1 MKVLK
6 FPIITLSGCFMLGII
21 VANRFHPDTNLLW
34 LLLSIFVSLLAIV
47 HWGYRKQKIFK
58 ILFSVLAWI
67 SAMNVGMLTFQL
79 HYPLHHQNHYSHYI
93 AKEKKHLIIGEITE
107 ILKPNNYS
115 HKYFLKLESLN
126 NTPVEGKVMVN
137 FSKRNP
143 EEPPTIGTQIRAY
156 CEIKALIK
164 PNNPNQFNYADYLEK
179 KDVFHQIYLENSN
192 FTYEGIRQGLGYY
205 LQKTRETIID
215 NFKIHGVSS
224 EALEILK
231 ALLIGQKQEVQKEL
245 LEQYSKAGAVHI
257 LAISG
262 LHIGILL
269 FFFKAVFSPFQRL
282 KHGNLIQLALIITLL
297 WIYALLAGMSPSV
310 VRAVTMF
317 SFVGIGMYMKRA
329 TNVFNTITASMLIL
343 LVFKPNFLFE
353 VGFQLSYSAVFA
365 IVWIQ
370 PLFAKWYS
378 PKNKILKYFYEIF
391 TVSIAAQLGV
401 FPLSVYYFHQFPS
414 LFFIT
419 NLVVIPM
426 LTLMLVLG
434 LITIATHFL
443 GLGFL
448 GLAKILSHVTEVNN
462 AYVAKIS
469 SFDQFVY
476 SDIPFNIYLVIM
488 TYALIISCFLMLKRP
503 GMHYLTTFLITLIL
517 FQGTYFYTRHHHF
530 HQNEFIVYQYP
541 RKSIITIK
549 TGDEIHVHTT
559 DSLIQNNYVLKNYL
573 QGNFGSVASIS
584 PLKEAYIVGNQRIL
598 IINEKNIFKTQ
609 EKADVI
615 ILTQN
620 PKVHLEFVL
629 AAHQPKLIIADGSN
643 YKNNVKRWEQTCL
656 KKNIPF
662 HYTDEKGFIRWEL
675 K

>member
-1 MKVLK
+1 
-6 FPIITLSGCFMLGII
+6 MLGII

-34 LLLSIFVSLLAIV
+34 SLFILLIALLILV
-47 HWGYRKQKIFK
+47 HFGYRTRKIYK
-58 ILFSVLAWI
+58 TLFSVLSWLV
-67 SAMNVGMLTFQL
+67 AMDAGMLTFVM
-79 HYPLHHQNHYSHYI
+79 HYPLHHQNHYNHSISKGEKYI
-93 AKEKKHLIIGEITE
+93 IRGEITE

-115 HKYFLKLESLN
+115 HKYFLQLQSLN
-126 NTPVEGKVMVN
+126 STPVDGKVMVN

-192 FTYEGIRQGLGYY
+192 FTFIGIHHGLSYH
-205 LQKTRETIID
+205 LQKTREKIIE
-215 NFKIHGVSS
+215 NFKAHEVSP

-231 ALLIGQKQEVQKEL
+231 ALLLGQKQDVQKEL
-245 LEQYSKAGAVHI
+245 MEQYSKAGAVHI

-269 FFFKAVFSPFQRL
+269 FFFKAVFSPLKRF
-282 KHGNLIQLALIITLL
+282 KHGNLMQLLLIISLL
-297 WIYALLAGMSPSV
+297 WTYALLAGMSPSV

-317 SFVGIGMYMKRA
+317 SFVGVGMYLKRA

-343 LVFKPNFLFE
+343 LAFKPNFLFE

-370 PLFAKWYS
+370 PLFAKWYT

-401 FPLSVYYFHQFPS
+401 FPLSIYYFHQFPS

-426 LTLMLVLG
+426 LTVLLVLG
-434 LITIATHFL
+434 LITIISHFL

-448 GLAKILSHVTEVNN
+448 GLGKMVSQITEWNN
-462 AYVAKIS
+462 AFVAQIAS
-469 SFDQFVY
+469 MDQFVY
-476 SDIPFNIYLVIM
+476 MDIPFNGYLVIM
-488 TYALIISCFLMLKRP
+488 TYALIISCILMLKRP
-503 GMHYLTTFLITLIL
+503 GMQYLTLFLVTVIG
-517 FQGTYFYTRHHHF
+517 FQGTYFYTRYVHF
-530 HQNEFIVYQYP
+530 HQNELILYQYP

-549 TGDEIHVHTT
+549 TGDEVHVHTT

-573 QGNFGSVASIS
+573 QGNFGTVASIS
-584 PLKEAYIVGNQRIL
+584 PVRETYMVEDKRIL
-598 IINEKNIFKTQ
+598 IINEKNIYKTQ

-615 ILTQN
+615 VLTQN
-620 PKVHLEFVL
+620 PKVHLELVL
-629 AAHQPKLIIADGSN
+629 ATHQPKLVIADGSN
-643 YKNNVKRWEQTCL
+643 YKNNVKRWEQSCVQ
-656 KKNIPF
+656 KNIPF
-662 HYTDEKGFIRWEL
+662 HYTDEKGFIRWKL